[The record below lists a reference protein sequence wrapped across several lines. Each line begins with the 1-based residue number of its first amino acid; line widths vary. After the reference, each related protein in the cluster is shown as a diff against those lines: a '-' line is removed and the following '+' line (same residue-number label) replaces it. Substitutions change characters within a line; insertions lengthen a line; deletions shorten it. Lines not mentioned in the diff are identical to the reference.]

1 MSISS
6 TVEVNDTATTS
17 HSDGQKSSTING
29 DNAPQVD
36 GIATNQV
43 LALPVQVE
51 SPAAATHLAIQGDRP
66 KFIPGNSA
74 LAISET
80 ANIAEVRSIGS
91 STLQA
96 SEIVFMVG
104 KRPIG
109 ASHLHVTHTVQM
121 SGLRPIASN
130 DTEDADSLLGYLD

>member
-29 DNAPQVD
+29 DAPQVD

-43 LALPVQVE
+43 IDLPVQVE
-51 SPAAATHLAIQGDRP
+51 SPAAAMHLAIQGDRP

-130 DTEDADSLLGYLD
+130 DTEDGDSLLGYLD